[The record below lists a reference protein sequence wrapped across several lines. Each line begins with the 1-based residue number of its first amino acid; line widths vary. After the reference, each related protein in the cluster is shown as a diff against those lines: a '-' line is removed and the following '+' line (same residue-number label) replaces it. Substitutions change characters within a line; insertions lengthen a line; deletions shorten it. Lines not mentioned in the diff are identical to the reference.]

1 MMFASLEV
9 PSVTVASACVS
20 PRVNID
26 DHLYQLKKRENLNIY
41 TFAENEVFIF

>member
-26 DHLYQLKKRENLNIY
+26 DPCVEGK
-41 TFAENEVFIF
+41 